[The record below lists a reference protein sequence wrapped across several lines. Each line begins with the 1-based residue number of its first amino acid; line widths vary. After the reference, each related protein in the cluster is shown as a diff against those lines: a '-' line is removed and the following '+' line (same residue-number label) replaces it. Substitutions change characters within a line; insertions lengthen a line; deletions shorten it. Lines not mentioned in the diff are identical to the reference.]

1 MMYSHV
7 LGSMRYIDTEC
18 GDALFSTHLKKEN
31 PRNKISYLT
40 SACSLNIIKLEQKQH
55 FTNIIF

>member
-40 SACSLNIIKLEQKQH
+40 CTSACSLNIIKLEQK
-55 FTNIIF
+55 

>member
-18 GDALFSTHLKKEN
+18 GDALLSTHLKKEN
-31 PRNKISYLT
+31 PCNKISYLT
-40 SACSLNIIKLEQKQH
+40 SACSLNIIKLEQK
-55 FTNIIF
+55 